1 VSLPTDRRDPFGIT
15 SKEKRSP
22 LVPHTLIVPLD
33 GSELAERALPLA
45 VRLAL
50 VRKSGLV
57 LIRAAIAP
65 MPTGLDWTPEPVA
78 VVDDWEERRASAVE
92 EAQQYLSLWADRLAS
107 QVPVKTAVSY
117 GDALAEILAAV
128 EKYKADGIVM
138 ATHGRTGLA
147 HLLHGSVTEAV
158 LAHSA
163 VPVFVVHARPIEAV
177 GPTAD
182 SAPARIMV
190 PLDGSS
196 LAEAALP
203 SALDMLS
210 DEGELV
216 LVCVVAPPDHV
227 ERDAT
232 GRARA
237 YLDQQEEAA
246 ERAAHTYLRDV
257 IVRLHEINPD
267 LRVVCDVRVGDA
279 GPGILMATADH
290 SADLVVMATHGLTG
304 VRRAVVGSVAGSVVR
319 AGVTP
324 VLLVRASDAT
334 EGIESRSAN
343 TPVFARV

>member
-1 VSLPTDRRDPFGIT
+1 
-15 SKEKRSP
+15 
-22 LVPHTLIVPLD
+22 
-33 GSELAERALPLA
+33 
-45 VRLAL
+45 
-50 VRKSGLV
+50 
-57 LIRAAIAP
+57 
-65 MPTGLDWTPEPVA
+65 
-78 VVDDWEERRASAVE
+78 
-92 EAQQYLSLWADRLAS
+92 
-107 QVPVKTAVSY
+107 
-117 GDALAEILAAV
+117 
-128 EKYKADGIVM
+128 
-138 ATHGRTGLA
+138 
-147 HLLHGSVTEAV
+147 
-158 LAHSA
+158 
-163 VPVFVVHARPIEAV
+163 
-177 GPTAD
+177 
-182 SAPARIMV
+182 MV

-290 SADLVVMATHGLTG
+290 AADLVVMATHGLTG